1 MQVILYKK
9 KTNMKLDFFIIILKK
24 KRKKFIY
31 KDIIYYYIQYIY
43 QCIHLLLH

>member
-24 KRKKFIY
+24 KEKNL
-31 KDIIYYYIQYIY
+31 YIKI
-43 QCIHLLLH
+43 